1 MEYKV
6 SEQVRQKFDALVK
19 DEKVQKALKFMEEDQ
34 DAVIDRQIE
43 LTLIPAPT
51 YHEQKKAERMLEMFK
66 EEGLSDCHIDEYGNC
81 VGIRKGTGGGKTTLV
96 EGHMDTVFALDTE
109 LKIVREDGFIKCPG
123 IVDDTR
129 GCAAV
134 LSTIRALNAAGIQT
148 KGDIHFVGTVQEE
161 GTGALKGMK
170 YYVDHHPELE
180 ASISVDGPG
189 YQEITYEATGIQTYE
204 VNFNGIGGHACGMF
218 GKVANPLHAAA
229 RAIAKISEFRVPADP
244 MTTFAVTNIH
254 AGSFE
259 AVHAIVPTAQNR
271 FNFRSNSQEELEK
284 LRDRIFAAI
293 DEACKEETD
302 RWGMDTITY
311 EVKHICDVN
320 AGHQDSHASI
330 VEGAMAAAEFLGC
343 AEPKLG
349 NGGSTNCNRA
359 LEAGLPAVCLGGGC
373 DYDCQ
378 CHTLDEQFKVE
389 DAFKGCQQTLLM
401 TLLCAGTEMTESII

>member
-244 MTTFAVTNIH
+244 MTTCLLYTSDAATI
-254 AGSFE
+254 
-259 AVHAIVPTAQNR
+259 
-271 FNFRSNSQEELEK
+271 
-284 LRDRIFAAI
+284 LR
-293 DEACKEETD
+293 
-302 RWGMDTITY
+302 
-311 EVKHICDVN
+311 V
-320 AGHQDSHASI
+320 
-330 VEGAMAAAEFLGC
+330 
-343 AEPKLG
+343 
-349 NGGSTNCNRA
+349 
-359 LEAGLPAVCLGGGC
+359 
-373 DYDCQ
+373 
-378 CHTLDEQFKVE
+378 
-389 DAFKGCQQTLLM
+389 
-401 TLLCAGTEMTESII
+401 